1 MSITNFA
8 PGVHYVGVNDRTTEL
23 FEELWMIPLGVT
35 YNSYLI
41 VGNEKTALID
51 TVAEGFY
58 LELEANIKA
67 VLGDRRLDY
76 IVVNHMEQDHS
87 GSIELLKK
95 EYPEVTIVGNAKTA
109 DMLNGFYGINQGVH
123 IVKDGDSLDLGG
135 KTLTF
140 YMTPMLHWP
149 ETMMTYLTQDGVLF
163 SGDAFGCF
171 GALAGAVVDSDLNP
185 GMYWMEMYRYYAA
198 IVAKYGI
205 SVKNAMKKLAA
216 LDLQYIA
223 STHGPVWHDNLQR
236 VVGIYADLAEWKA
249 EKGVVVAYAS
259 MHGNTAKAAELVAR
273 RLAEK
278 GVKNVVLQNLS
289 NNDISYVLMN
299 MARYNGIIIG
309 GTTYNAEINPRVAL
323 LLRALKGSNTQNRIV
338 GCFGCYSWAPGVTK
352 KMMAALDGLKV
363 TTLEPV
369 EFKQSVGADD
379 LSRLNALAD
388 AMASK
393 I

>member
-323 LLRALKGSNTQNRIV
+323 LLRALKGSNAQNRIV

-369 EFKQSVGADD
+369 EFKQSVGAND
-379 LSRLNALAD
+379 LSSLNALAD

>member
-149 ETMMTYLTQDGVLF
+149 ETMMTYLTQDGILF

-323 LLRALKGSNTQNRIV
+323 LLRALKGSNAQNRIV

-379 LSRLNALAD
+379 LSSLNALAD

>member
-51 TVAEGFY
+51 AVAEGFY

-149 ETMMTYLTQDGVLF
+149 ETMMTYLTQEGVLF

-323 LLRALKGSNTQNRIV
+323 LLRALKGSNAQNRIV

-369 EFKQSVGADD
+369 EFKQSVGTDD
-379 LSRLNALAD
+379 LSSLNALAD

>member
-149 ETMMTYLTQDGVLF
+149 ETMMTYLTQEGVLF

-299 MARYNGIIIG
+299 IARYNGIIIG

-379 LSRLNALAD
+379 LSSLNALAD

>member
-95 EYPEVTIVGNAKTA
+95 EYPKVTIVGNAKTA

-149 ETMMTYLTQDGVLF
+149 ETMMTYLTQEGVLF

-323 LLRALKGSNTQNRIV
+323 LLRALKGSNAQNRIV

-379 LSRLNALAD
+379 LSNLNALAD

>member
-95 EYPEVTIVGNAKTA
+95 EYPEVTIVGNAKAA

-149 ETMMTYLTQDGVLF
+149 ETMMTYLTQEGVLF

>member
-41 VGNEKTALID
+41 VGNKKTALID

-299 MARYNGIIIG
+299 IARYNGIIIG

-323 LLRALKGSNTQNRIV
+323 LLRALKGSNAQNRIV

-379 LSRLNALAD
+379 LSSLNALAD

>member
-149 ETMMTYLTQDGVLF
+149 ETMMTYLTQEGVLF

-216 LDLQYIA
+216 LNLQYIA

-249 EKGVVVAYAS
+249 ENGVVVAYAS

-379 LSRLNALAD
+379 LSSLNALAD

>member
-109 DMLNGFYGINQGVH
+109 DMLNGFYGINQGLH

-323 LLRALKGSNTQNRIV
+323 LLRALKGSNAQNRIV

>member
-236 VVGIYADLAEWKA
+236 VVDIYANLAEWKA

-323 LLRALKGSNTQNRIV
+323 LLRALKGSNAQNRIV

-369 EFKQSVGADD
+369 EFKQSVGAND
-379 LSRLNALAD
+379 LSSLNALAD

>member
-171 GALAGAVVDSDLNP
+171 GALASAVVDSDLNP

-323 LLRALKGSNTQNRIV
+323 LLRALKGSNAQNRIV

>member
-149 ETMMTYLTQDGVLF
+149 ETMMTYLTQEGVLF

-323 LLRALKGSNTQNRIV
+323 LLRALKGSNAQNRIV
-338 GCFGCYSWAPGVTK
+338 GCFGCYSWAPGVIK

-379 LSRLNALAD
+379 LSSLNALAD

>member
-87 GSIELLKK
+87 GSIDLLKK

-323 LLRALKGSNTQNRIV
+323 LLRALKGSNPQNRIV

-379 LSRLNALAD
+379 LSNLNALAD

>member
-8 PGVHYVGVNDRTTEL
+8 PGVHYVGVNDHTTEL

-149 ETMMTYLTQDGVLF
+149 ETMMTYLTQEGVLF

>member
-95 EYPEVTIVGNAKTA
+95 EYPKVTIVGNAKTA

-149 ETMMTYLTQDGVLF
+149 ETMMTYLTQEGVLF

-323 LLRALKGSNTQNRIV
+323 LLRALKGSNAQNRIV

-352 KMMAALDGLKV
+352 KMLAALDGLKV

-379 LSRLNALAD
+379 LSSLNALAD

>member
-149 ETMMTYLTQDGVLF
+149 ETMMTYLTQEGVLF

-236 VVGIYADLAEWKA
+236 VVDIYANLAEWKA

-379 LSRLNALAD
+379 LSSLNALAD

>member
-149 ETMMTYLTQDGVLF
+149 ETMMTYLTQEGVLF

-205 SVKNAMKKLAA
+205 SVKNAMKKLAT
-216 LDLQYIA
+216 LNLQYIA

-309 GTTYNAEINPRVAL
+309 GTTYNAEVNPRVAL
-323 LLRALKGSNTQNRIV
+323 LLRALKGSNAQNRIV

-379 LSRLNALAD
+379 LSSLNALAD

>member
-149 ETMMTYLTQDGVLF
+149 ETMMTYLTQEGVLF

-216 LDLQYIA
+216 LNLQYIA

-323 LLRALKGSNTQNRIV
+323 LLRALKGSNAQNRIV

-379 LSRLNALAD
+379 LSSLNALAD

>member
-135 KTLTF
+135 KTLIF

-149 ETMMTYLTQDGVLF
+149 ETMMTYLTQEGVLF

-216 LDLQYIA
+216 LNLQYIA

-323 LLRALKGSNTQNRIV
+323 LLRALKGSNAQNRIV

-369 EFKQSVGADD
+369 EFKQSVDVDD
-379 LSRLNALAD
+379 LSNLNALAD

>member
-58 LELEANIKA
+58 LELEANIKV

-149 ETMMTYLTQDGVLF
+149 ETMMTYLTQEGVLF

-323 LLRALKGSNTQNRIV
+323 LLRALKGSNAQNRIV

-379 LSRLNALAD
+379 LSSLNALAD

>member
-149 ETMMTYLTQDGVLF
+149 ETMMTYLTQEGVLF

-236 VVGIYADLAEWKA
+236 VVGIYADLAEWKT

-379 LSRLNALAD
+379 LSSLNALAD

>member
-109 DMLNGFYGINQGVH
+109 DMLNGFYGINQGLH

-323 LLRALKGSNTQNRIV
+323 LLRALKGSNAQNRIV

-379 LSRLNALAD
+379 LSSLNALAD

>member
-51 TVAEGFY
+51 TVAEGFF

-149 ETMMTYLTQDGVLF
+149 ETMMTYLTQEGVLF

-379 LSRLNALAD
+379 LSSLNALAD

>member
-149 ETMMTYLTQDGVLF
+149 ETMMTYLTQEGVLF

-323 LLRALKGSNTQNRIV
+323 LLRALKGSNAQNRIV

-379 LSRLNALAD
+379 LSNLNALAD

>member
-51 TVAEGFY
+51 AVAEGFY
-58 LELEANIKA
+58 LELRSNIKA
-67 VLGDRRLDY
+67 VLGERQLDY

-95 EYPEVTIVGNAKTA
+95 EYPGVTIVGNAKTA
-109 DMLNGFYGINQGVH
+109 DMLNGFYGINQGVR
-123 IVKDGDSLDLGG
+123 IVKDGDSLDLGD

-149 ETMMTYLTQDGVLF
+149 ETMMTYLAQEGVLF

-205 SVKNAMKKLAA
+205 SVKNAMKKLSG
-216 LDLQYIA
+216 LDLRYIA

-236 VVGIYADLAEWKA
+236 VAGIYADLAEWKA

-259 MHGNTAKAAELVAR
+259 MHGNTAKAAEIVAR
-273 RLAEK
+273 RLAEN

-309 GTTYNAEINPRVAL
+309 GTTYNAEMNPRVAL
-323 LLRALKGSNTQNRIV
+323 LLRALKGSNVQNRIV
-338 GCFGCYSWAPGVTK
+338 GCFGSYSWAHGVTT

-369 EFKQSVGADD
+369 EFKQSVGIEDI
-379 LSRLNALAD
+379 SRLNALAD
-388 AMASK
+388 AMAGK

>member
-149 ETMMTYLTQDGVLF
+149 ETMMTYLTQEGVLF

-205 SVKNAMKKLAA
+205 SVKNAMKKLAT

-299 MARYNGIIIG
+299 MAQYNGIIIG

-379 LSRLNALAD
+379 LSSLNALAD

>member
-205 SVKNAMKKLAA
+205 SVKNAMKKLAT
-216 LDLQYIA
+216 LNLQYIA

-379 LSRLNALAD
+379 LSSLNALAD

>member
-149 ETMMTYLTQDGVLF
+149 ETMMTYLTQEGVLF

-205 SVKNAMKKLAA
+205 SVKNALKKLAA

-323 LLRALKGSNTQNRIV
+323 LLRALKGSNAQNRIV

-379 LSRLNALAD
+379 LSSLNALAD

>member
-149 ETMMTYLTQDGVLF
+149 ETMMTYLTQEGVLF

-369 EFKQSVGADD
+369 EFKQSVGAND
-379 LSRLNALAD
+379 LSSLNALAD

>member
-41 VGNEKTALID
+41 VGNKKTALID

-149 ETMMTYLTQDGVLF
+149 ETMMTYLTQEGVLF

-299 MARYNGIIIG
+299 IARYNGIIIG

-323 LLRALKGSNTQNRIV
+323 LLRALKGSNAQNRIV

-379 LSRLNALAD
+379 LSSLNALAD

>member
-109 DMLNGFYGINQGVH
+109 DMLNGFYRINQGVH

-149 ETMMTYLTQDGVLF
+149 ETMMTYLTQEGVLF

>member
-216 LDLQYIA
+216 LNLQYIA

-379 LSRLNALAD
+379 LSSLNALAD

>member
-8 PGVHYVGVNDRTTEL
+8 PSVHYVGVNDRTTEL

-323 LLRALKGSNTQNRIV
+323 LLRALKGSNAQNRIV

-379 LSRLNALAD
+379 LSSLNALAD

>member
-149 ETMMTYLTQDGVLF
+149 ETMMTYLTQEGVLF

-379 LSRLNALAD
+379 LSNLNALAD

>member
-323 LLRALKGSNTQNRIV
+323 LLRALKGSNAQNRIV

-379 LSRLNALAD
+379 LSSLNALAD
-388 AMASK
+388 AIASK

>member
-216 LDLQYIA
+216 LNLQYIA

-323 LLRALKGSNTQNRIV
+323 LLRALKGSNAQNRIV

-379 LSRLNALAD
+379 LSSLNALAD

>member
-149 ETMMTYLTQDGVLF
+149 ETMMTYLTQEGVLF

-236 VVGIYADLAEWKA
+236 VVDIYANLAEWKA

-323 LLRALKGSNTQNRIV
+323 LLRALKGSNAQNRIV

-379 LSRLNALAD
+379 LSSLNALAD
-388 AMASK
+388 AIASK

>member
-51 TVAEGFY
+51 TVAEGFF

>member
-149 ETMMTYLTQDGVLF
+149 ETMMTYLTQEGVLF

-171 GALAGAVVDSDLNP
+171 GALAGAVVDRDLNP

-323 LLRALKGSNTQNRIV
+323 LLRALKGSNAQNRIV

-379 LSRLNALAD
+379 LSSLNALAD

>member
-140 YMTPMLHWP
+140 YMTPMLH
-149 ETMMTYLTQDGVLF
+149 
-163 SGDAFGCF
+163 
-171 GALAGAVVDSDLNP
+171 
-185 GMYWMEMYRYYAA
+185 
-198 IVAKYGI
+198 
-205 SVKNAMKKLAA
+205 
-216 LDLQYIA
+216 
-223 STHGPVWHDNLQR
+223 
-236 VVGIYADLAEWKA
+236 
-249 EKGVVVAYAS
+249 
-259 MHGNTAKAAELVAR
+259 
-273 RLAEK
+273 
-278 GVKNVVLQNLS
+278 
-289 NNDISYVLMN
+289 
-299 MARYNGIIIG
+299 
-309 GTTYNAEINPRVAL
+309 
-323 LLRALKGSNTQNRIV
+323 
-338 GCFGCYSWAPGVTK
+338 
-352 KMMAALDGLKV
+352 
-363 TTLEPV
+363 
-369 EFKQSVGADD
+369 
-379 LSRLNALAD
+379 
-388 AMASK
+388 
-393 I
+393 